1 MKTIVI
7 ILAIFG
13 LISVGTLI
21 ISAFVVAF
29 RAKNEDSI
37 ADSIEKSLKEL
48 EKLNDVLK
56 KSIEENASVDQKS
69 QLKDMK

>member
-29 RAKNEDSI
+29 RAKHEDSI

-48 EKLNDVLK
+48 ENLNDVLR
-56 KSIEENASVDQKS
+56 KSIEENISMDKKS
-69 QLKDMK
+69 QMKDMK